1 MEPGQRSKAFL
12 PKFEHDIFLSYRH
25 IRKPDEWLEKLHE
38 CLRTELVARLNSV
51 DIWRDRLDLRAGDEW
66 REEIEKALSSAA
78 IFLAVVTETYFDSP
92 VCTHEFDLY
101 FGRRM
106 GPGASAGPARG
117 VVIPVLRHKF
127 DVPPGDFNLFQSVN
141 FCDPLTGRE
150 FHESLAEDP
159 RGGFYASVGELA
171 LILSARL
178 RELAGV
184 IRAQMPA
191 VFLAETGFPEHERR
205 QTVRRELLQR
215 DDLIVL
221 PAKPYRWNLPS
232 LASSINADL
241 DRADLCVHV
250 IPPDLDAEGERKVRR
265 QLDMAVQMMRDK
277 ARLMPLVWM
286 PSAALGPQ
294 DPNGLIAWITEE
306 LPQLG
311 VQFSQTDSYNKFR
324 EHLNERLGEC
334 VLLARPAQPGHEGPA

>member
-51 DIWRDRLDLRAGDEW
+51 DIWRDRLELRAGDEW
-66 REEIEKALSSAA
+66 REDIEKALSSAA

-92 VCTHEFDLY
+92 VCAHEFDLY

-106 GPGASAGPARG
+106 GAGAGAARG

-127 DVPPGDFNLFQSVN
+127 DVPPGDFEPFQAVN
-141 FCDPLTGRE
+141 FCDPVTGRE

-159 RGGFYASVGELA
+159 RGGFYTSVGELA
-171 LILSARL
+171 LILCERL
-178 RELAGV
+178 RDLAGV

-232 LASSINADL
+232 LESSINADL
-241 DRADLCVHV
+241 DRAELCVHV
-250 IPPDLDAEGERKVRR
+250 VPPGLDAEGERKVRR
-265 QLDMAVQMMRDK
+265 QLEMAVQMMRDK
-277 ARLMPLVWM
+277 ARQMPLVWV
-286 PSAALGPQ
+286 PSAAPGPQ
-294 DPNGLIAWITEE
+294 NPNGLIAWITED
-306 LPQLG
+306 LPKLG
-311 VQFSQTDSYNKFR
+311 VQFSQTDSYKKFR
-324 EHLNERLGEC
+324 EHLDERMGEC
-334 VLLARPAQPGHEGPA
+334 VLSARPALLGRESPA